1 MQNQL
6 IPTEELEMLV
16 SEMNDRLDALEIKV
30 AEVTKR
36 ERIILLNDKQKE
48 IEHIQKQFDQI
59 NEAANRNRSITTI
72 QPALV
77 IHPKYSV

>member
-30 AEVTKR
+30 AEGIQR
-36 ERIILLNDKQKE
+36 ERIKLLNEKQKE
-48 IEHIQKQFDQI
+48 IENVQKQYNRI
-59 NEAANRNRSITTI
+59 NEAVNRNRTITAK
-72 QPALV
+72 QPTLV
-77 IHPKYSV
+77 IQPKYSV

>member
-16 SEMNDRLDALEIKV
+16 SEMNERLDALEIKV
-30 AEVTKR
+30 AEAIKKEHTKLVN
-36 ERIILLNDKQKE
+36 EKQKE
-48 IEHIQKQFDQI
+48 IESVQKQSNRI
-59 NEAANRNRSITTI
+59 NEALNRNRSITAK

-77 IHPKYSV
+77 IQPKYSV